1 MRPVYVAYK
10 NADKRPFCSNIR
22 ALKGEKMKSNRSGFT
37 LIELLVVV
45 LIIGILSA
53 VALPQY
59 TKAVNK
65 SRVATLEPV
74 LKSIYQA
81 GQLAVLEGAVNE
93 YGGINVDDLSIV
105 PPQGIKLG
113 GDCRTLGNFH
123 FKHIKSPTASG
134 ITDVAYTYCQDGDY
148 VKFLF
153 TNKGLFCLDWDPKK
167 CAKYGF
173 TKTTSFTDRDTG
185 DTMTGNVYT
194 R

>member
-1 MRPVYVAYK
+1 
-10 NADKRPFCSNIR
+10 
-22 ALKGEKMKSNRSGFT
+22 MKSNKSGFT

-81 GQLAVLEGAVNE
+81 GQLAVLEGA
-93 YGGINVDDLSIV
+93 GGISVDDLSIV
-105 PPQGIKLG
+105 PPQGIKWG
-113 GDCRTLGNFH
+113 GDCGTLSDFA
-123 FKHIKSPTASG
+123 FKHVESPTASG
-134 ITDVAYTYCQDGDY
+134 ITDVAYTYCQGDDY

-153 TNKGLFCLDWDPKK
+153 TNKGLFCLNWDPKK

-185 DTMTGNVYT
+185 NTMTGNVYT